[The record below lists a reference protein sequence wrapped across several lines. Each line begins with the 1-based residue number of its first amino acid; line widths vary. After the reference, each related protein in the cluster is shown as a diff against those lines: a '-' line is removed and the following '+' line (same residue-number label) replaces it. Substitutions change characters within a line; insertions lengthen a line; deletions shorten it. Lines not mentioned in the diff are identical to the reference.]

1 MIDSMNKKKAT
12 LLVAVIAMMT
22 VLPFI
27 GLNEFHTKGEPREAV
42 VSLSMLLQDNWI
54 LPFNNGGD
62 IPYKPP
68 FFHWCIALVSMILG
82 GVSEFTSR
90 IPSSLSFVVMIAATF
105 AFYAKYADKKLAML
119 TAMVSLSTF
128 ELHRAGMNCRVDMML
143 TMAMVCS
150 QYLLFRWWKN
160 GMRQLPWLALISMSC
175 ATLTKGPIG
184 VCLPCAVFAVFL
196 LMRGVKFLTIVWKL
210 ALVAI
215 ISMIAPA
222 LWYWAAYNQGG
233 DSFWALVYEENV
245 GRLTGTMT
253 YESHEGPAIINFVYL
268 ISGFLPWT
276 FVLLVSLFFLPWKS
290 YSFSNSKNLG
300 IKGWLKKKYDDLT
313 SLSDVRLYTLLCG
326 VLIVLFFCIPKSKRS
341 VYLMPSFPFIAYFIA
356 EYLKY
361 LAVEFPK
368 ACSIFKNFILGL
380 IVTVFVV
387 HLLLVFGIVPESIYP
402 KKETDYAMFAAL
414 ANYNKVLLAVVMVI
428 VGLLAYYFAKKKLL
442 TSMVAF
448 SIIFFALLD
457 VVYLPTVLNTKS
469 VKHFAAEIEKVV
481 PTGEIYSFL
490 SDDLTPNGNPLH
502 FFELD
507 YYLNDRVRLF
517 LKDKPTEGYLIV
529 LKKEFQQYFD
539 ASSETKLV
547 DNYKFDEVLH
557 TDRNYGSFKDII
569 CLMHFEVVK

>member
-1 MIDSMNKKKAT
+1 MMIDSMNTKKAT
-12 LLVAVIAMMT
+12 LLVAVIALLT

-54 LPFNNGGD
+54 LPINNGGD
-62 IPYKPP
+62 IPFKPP
-68 FFHWCIALVSMILG
+68 FFHWCITIVSMILG

-90 IPSSLSFVVMIAATF
+90 VPSALSFVAMIAATF

-119 TAMVSLSTF
+119 TAMVSISTF
-128 ELHRAGMNCRVDMML
+128 ELHRAGMNCRVDMVL

-150 QYLLFRWWKN
+150 QYLLFIWWKN
-160 GMRQLPWLALISMSC
+160 GMKQLPWLALVSMSC

-196 LMRGVKFLTIVWKL
+196 LMRGVKLWTIVWKL

-222 LWYWAAYNQGG
+222 LWYYAAYQQGG

-276 FVLLVSLFFLPWKS
+276 IVLLISLFFLPWKS
-290 YSFSNSKNLG
+290 YSFDKGLG
-300 IKGWLKKKYDDLT
+300 IKGWLKKKYNELT
-313 SLSDVRLYTLLCG
+313 SMSDVRLYTLLCG
-326 VLIVLFFCIPKSKRS
+326 VLIVLFYCIPKSKRS
-341 VYLMPSFPFIAYFIA
+341 VYLMPAFPFIAYFIA
-356 EYLKY
+356 EYIKY
-361 LAVEFPK
+361 LALEFPK
-368 ACSIFKNFILGL
+368 ACKIFKNILVGL
-380 IVTVFVV
+380 IITVFVI
-387 HLLLVFGIVPESIYP
+387 HLSLVFGIVPTSVYP
-402 KKETDYAMFAAL
+402 KKDTDFAMVEAL
-414 ANYNKVLLAVVMVI
+414 AGYSKIILAIAILVVGVLT
-428 VGLLAYYFAKKKLL
+428 YYFSRKKLM
-442 TSMVAF
+442 TAMVAL

-457 VVYLPTVLNTKS
+457 AVYLPTVLNTKS
-469 VKHFAAEIEKVV
+469 VKHFASEIEKVV
-481 PTGEIYSFL
+481 PEGNIYSFL
-490 SDDLTPNGNPLH
+490 PVDLTPNGSPLH

-507 YYLNDRVRLF
+507 YYLNDRVHLF
-517 LKDKPTEGYLIV
+517 WKEKPTEGYMIV
-529 LKKEFQQYFD
+529 LKKDFQHYFD
-539 ASSETKLV
+539 ADSETKLV
-547 DNYKFDEVLH
+547 DNYKFDEVLR

>member
-1 MIDSMNKKKAT
+1 MVELMSRKKAT
-12 LLVAVIAMMT
+12 LFVAVVVLLT

-54 LPFNNGGD
+54 LPVNNGGD

-68 FFHWCIALVSMILG
+68 FFHWCIAVVSMIFG

-90 IPSSLSFVVMIAATF
+90 IPSSLSLVAMIAATF
-105 AFYAKYADKKLAML
+105 AFYAKYSDKKVAML
-119 TAMVSLSTF
+119 TAMISLSTF

-150 QYLLFRWWKN
+150 QFLLFRWWKD
-160 GMRQLPWLALISMSC
+160 GMKQLPWLALVTMSC

-196 LMRGVKFLTIVWKL
+196 LIRGVRFWTIVWKL

-215 ISMIAPA
+215 ISMIAPS
-222 LWYWAAYNQGG
+222 LWYIAAYNQGG
-233 DSFWALVYEENV
+233 ESFWALVYEENV

-253 YESHEGPAIINFVYL
+253 YASHEGPAIINFVYL

-276 FVLLVSLFFLPWKS
+276 FVLLISLFFLPWKS
-290 YSFSNSKNLG
+290 YSFEKGLG
-300 IKGWLKKKYDDLT
+300 VKGWLKKKYDEMV
-313 SLSDVRLYTLLCG
+313 SMSDARLYTLLCA

-356 EYLKY
+356 EYIKY
-361 LAVEFPK
+361 LVDEFPK
-368 ACSIFKNFILGL
+368 CCRIFKNVMIGL
-380 IVTVFVV
+380 IITVFVI
-387 HLLLVFGIVPESIYP
+387 HLSLVLGIVPESVYP
-402 KKETDYAMFAAL
+402 KKDLDYAMFAAL
-414 ANYNKVLLAVVMVI
+414 AGYSKIAIFVVI
-428 VGLLAYYFAKKKLL
+428 VIVSALVFYFSRKKLL
-442 TSMVAF
+442 TAMVAL

-457 VVYLPTVLNTKS
+457 AVYLPTVLNTKS
-469 VKHFAAEIEKVV
+469 VKRFAADIEKVV
-481 PTGEIYSFL
+481 PTGNIYSFL
-490 SDDLTPNGNPLH
+490 PVDLTPDGNPLH

-507 YYLNDRVRLF
+507 YYLNDRIHLF
-517 LKDKPTEGYLIV
+517 VKEKPAEGYLIV
-529 LKKEFQQYFD
+529 LKKDFQQYFD
-539 ASSETKLV
+539 KNSESKLV
-547 DNYKFDEVLH
+547 DNYIFDEVLH

>member
-1 MIDSMNKKKAT
+1 MNRKKAT
-12 LLVAVIAMMT
+12 LFVAVVALLT

-54 LPFNNGGD
+54 LPVNNGGD

-68 FFHWCIALVSMILG
+68 FFHWCIAIVSMILG

-90 IPSSLSFVVMIAATF
+90 IPSALSLVAMIVATF
-105 AFYAKYADKKLAML
+105 AFYAKYSDKKLAML
-119 TAMVSLSTF
+119 TAMISLSTF

-160 GMRQLPWLALISMSC
+160 GMKQLPWLALITMSC

-196 LMRGVKFLTIVWKL
+196 MIRGVNFWTIVWKL
-210 ALVAI
+210 ALVVI

-222 LWYWAAYNQGG
+222 LWYVAAYNQGG
-233 DSFWALVYEENV
+233 DSFWTLVYEENI

-253 YESHEGPAIINFVYL
+253 YSSHEGPAIINFVYL

-276 FVLLVSLFFLPWKS
+276 FVLLISLFFLPWKS
-290 YSFSNSKNLG
+290 YSFAGGLG
-300 IKGWLKKKYDDLT
+300 VKEWFKKKYDELV
-313 SLSDVRLYTLLCG
+313 SMSDVRLYTLLCA

-341 VYLMPSFPFIAYFIA
+341 VYLMPSFPFIAYFMA
-356 EYLKY
+356 EYIKY
-361 LAVEFPK
+361 LVNEFPK
-368 ACSIFKNFILGL
+368 CCRIFKNVMIGL
-380 IVTVFVV
+380 IITVFVIHV
-387 HLLLVFGIVPESIYP
+387 LLVSGIVPESVYP
-402 KKETDYAMFAAL
+402 KKDLDFAMVAAL
-414 ANYNKVLLAVVMVI
+414 AGYSKTLLVITMVI
-428 VGLLAYYFAKKKLL
+428 VASLIFYFSRKKLL
-442 TSMVAF
+442 TAMVAL
-448 SIIFFALLD
+448 SIMFFALLD
-457 VVYLPTVLNTKS
+457 AIYLPTVLNAKS
-469 VKHFAAEIEKVV
+469 VKRFAAEIEKVV

-490 SDDLTPNGNPLH
+490 PVDLTPDGNPLH

-507 YYLNDRVRLF
+507 YYLNDRVHLF
-517 LKDKPTEGYLIV
+517 AKEKPSEGYLIV
-529 LKKEFQQYFD
+529 LRKDFQQYFD
-539 ASSETKLV
+539 KDSESKVV
-547 DNYKFDEVLH
+547 DNYIFDEVLH

>member
-1 MIDSMNKKKAT
+1 MIDSLNTKKAT
-12 LLVAVIAMMT
+12 LLVAVIALLT

-54 LPFNNGGD
+54 LPINNGGD
-62 IPYKPP
+62 IPFKPP
-68 FFHWCIALVSMILG
+68 FFHWCIALVSVILG

-90 IPSSLSFVVMIAATF
+90 VPSALSFVAMIAATF
-105 AFYAKYADKKLAML
+105 VFYAKYADKKLAML
-119 TAMVSLSTF
+119 TAMVSISTF
-128 ELHRAGMNCRVDMML
+128 ELHRAGMNCRVDMVL
-143 TMAMVCS
+143 TMAMVFS

-160 GMRQLPWLALISMSC
+160 GMKQLPWLALISMSC

-196 LMRGVKFLTIVWKL
+196 IMRGVKFWTIVWKL

-222 LWYWAAYNQGG
+222 LWYYAAYQQGG

-276 FVLLVSLFFLPWKS
+276 IILLISLFFLPWKS
-290 YSFSNSKNLG
+290 YSFDKGLG
-300 IKGWLKKKYDDLT
+300 IKGWFKKKYGELT
-313 SLSDVRLYTLLCG
+313 SMSDVRLYTLLCG

-341 VYLMPSFPFIAYFIA
+341 VYLMPSFPFIAYFMA
-356 EYLKY
+356 EYIKY
-361 LAVEFPK
+361 LANEFPK
-368 ACSIFKNFILGL
+368 ACKIFKNILIGL
-380 IVTVFVV
+380 IITVFVI
-387 HLLLVFGIVPESIYP
+387 HLLLVTGIVPESVYP
-402 KKETDYAMFAAL
+402 KKDTDFAMVAAL
-414 ANYNKVLLAVVMVI
+414 AGYSKVTLAVVMLV
-428 VGLLAYYFAKKKLL
+428 VGGLVYYFSRKKLM
-442 TSMVAF
+442 TAMVAL

-457 VVYLPTVLNTKS
+457 AVYLPTVLNTKS
-469 VKHFAAEIEKVV
+469 VKNFASEIAEIV
-481 PTGEIYSFL
+481 PTGDLYSFL
-490 SDDLTPNGNPLH
+490 PVDLTPNGSPLH

-507 YYLNDRVRLF
+507 YYLDDRVRLF
-517 LKDKPTEGYLIV
+517 WKEKPETGYLIV
-529 LKKEFQQYFD
+529 LKKDFQYYFD
-539 ASSETKLV
+539 VASETKLV

>member
-1 MIDSMNKKKAT
+1 MMVDSMNRKKTT
-12 LLVAVIAMMT
+12 LFVAIVALLT

-54 LPFNNGGD
+54 LPINNGGD

-68 FFHWCIALVSMILG
+68 FFHWCIAVVSLILG

-90 IPSSLSFVVMIAATF
+90 IPSSLSFVTMIAATF
-105 AFYAKYADKKLAML
+105 AFYAKYSDKKLAML

-150 QYLLFRWWKN
+150 QYLLFRWWKD
-160 GMRQLPWLALISMSC
+160 GMRQLPWLALITMSC

-196 LMRGVKFLTIVWKL
+196 MIRRVKFWTIVWKL

-215 ISMIAPA
+215 ISMIAPS
-222 LWYWAAYNQGG
+222 LWYIAAYNQGG

-253 YESHEGPAIINFVYL
+253 YESHEGPAVINFVYL

-276 FVLLVSLFFLPWKS
+276 FVLLISLFFLPWKS
-290 YSFSNSKNLG
+290 YSFAKGLG
-300 IKGWLKKKYDDLT
+300 VKGWFKKKYDELV
-313 SLSDVRLYTLLCG
+313 SMSDVRLYTLLCA

-356 EYLKY
+356 EYIKY
-361 LAVEFPK
+361 LANEFPRCCK
-368 ACSIFKNFILGL
+368 IFKNILIGL
-380 IVTVFVV
+380 TITVFVI
-387 HLLLVFGIVPESIYP
+387 HILLVTGIVPESVYP
-402 KKETDYAMFAAL
+402 KKDLDFAMVSAL
-414 ANYNKVLLAVVMVI
+414 ANYSKTTLAIAIIAATSLVV
-428 VGLLAYYFAKKKLL
+428 YFARKKL
-442 TSMVAF
+442 TTAMVAL

-457 VVYLPTVLNTKS
+457 AIYLPTVLNAKS
-469 VKHFAAEIEKVV
+469 VKRFAADIEKVV

-490 SDDLTPNGNPLH
+490 PDDLTPNGNPLH

-517 LKDKPTEGYLIV
+517 IKEKPSDGYLIV
-529 LKKEFQQYFD
+529 LRKDFQQYFD
-539 ASSETKLV
+539 KDSESKLV
-547 DNYKFDEVLH
+547 DNYIFDEVLH

>member
-1 MIDSMNKKKAT
+1 MLDSMDKKKLT
-12 LLVAVIAMMT
+12 IFVAVVAILT
-22 VLPFI
+22 VFPFI

-42 VSLSMLLQDNWI
+42 VSLSMLFQDNWI
-54 LPFNNGGD
+54 LPINNGGD

-68 FFHWCIALVSMILG
+68 FFHWCIAAISVLLG
-82 GVSEFTSR
+82 GVSELTSR
-90 IPSSLSFVVMIAATF
+90 IPSALSFVVMITSTF

-150 QYLLFRWWKN
+150 QYLLFRWWKD
-160 GMRQLPWLALISMSC
+160 GMKQLPWLALISMSC

-196 LMRGVKFLTIVWKL
+196 LMRGVNFWTIVWKL

-222 LWYWAAYNQGG
+222 MWYWAAYNQGG
-233 DSFWALVYEENV
+233 EEFWSLVYEENV

-253 YESHEGPAIINFVYL
+253 YSSHEGPAIINFAFL

-276 FVLLVSLFFLPWKS
+276 FVLLISLFFLPWKS
-290 YSFSNSKNLG
+290 YSLDKGLG
-300 IKGWLKKKYDDLT
+300 IKGWLKKKYEDLT
-313 SLSDVRLYTLLCG
+313 SMSDVRLYTLLCG

-361 LAVEFPK
+361 LANEFPK
-368 ACSIFKNFILGL
+368 ACKIFKNILIGL
-380 IVTVFVV
+380 IITVFVI
-387 HLLLVFGIVPESIYP
+387 HLLLVTGIVPESVYP
-402 KKETDYAMFAAL
+402 KKDTDFAMFSAL
-414 ANYNKVLLAVVMVI
+414 AEYNKLLLFVVMI
-428 VGLLAYYFAKKKLL
+428 VVGALVFYFSRKSLFTAMTAL
-442 TSMVAF
+442 
-448 SIIFFALLD
+448 SIIFFSLLD
-457 VVYLPTVLNTKS
+457 AVYLPTVLNTKS
-469 VKHFAAEIEKVV
+469 VKNFSAEIAEAV
-481 PTGEIYSFL
+481 PTGVIYSFL
-490 SDDLTPNGNPLH
+490 PVDLQMSGNPQH

-507 YYLNDRVRLF
+507 YYLNDRIHLF
-517 LKDKPTEGYLIV
+517 WKEKPSEGYLIV
-529 LKKEFQQYFD
+529 LKKDFQQFFD
-539 ASSETKLV
+539 ETSESKLV
-547 DNYKFDEVLH
+547 DNYKFEEVLH
-557 TDRNYGSFKDII
+557 ADRNYGTFKDII

>member
-1 MIDSMNKKKAT
+1 MVDSMNKKKLT
-12 LLVAVIAMMT
+12 LFVAVVALLT

-54 LPFNNGGD
+54 LPINNGGD

-68 FFHWCIALVSMILG
+68 FFHWCIAIVSMLFG

-90 IPSSLSFVVMIAATF
+90 VPSSLSFVAVIVATF
-105 AFYAKYADKKLAML
+105 LFYAKYSDKKLALL

-150 QYLLFRWWKN
+150 QYLLFKWWKE
-160 GMRQLPWLALISMSC
+160 GMKQLPWLALITMSC

-196 LMRGVKFLTIVWKL
+196 LIRKVNFWTVAWKL
-210 ALVAI
+210 SVVAV

-222 LWYWAAYNQGG
+222 LWYVAAYQQGG
-233 DSFWALVYEENV
+233 ESFWALVYEENV

-253 YESHEGPAIINFVYL
+253 YSSHEGPAIINIVYL

-290 YSFSNSKNLG
+290 YSIDKGLG
-300 IKGWLKKKYDDLT
+300 MKDWVKKKYKELT
-313 SLSDVRLYTLLCG
+313 SMSDTRLYTLLCG
-326 VLIVLFFCIPKSKRS
+326 VLIVVFFCIPKSKRS

-356 EYLKY
+356 EYLIY
-361 LAVEFPK
+361 LSNKFPN
-368 ACSIFKNFILGL
+368 ACRIFRNFMIGL
-380 IVTVFVV
+380 FVTIFVI
-387 HLLLVFGIVPESIYP
+387 HIMLVSGIVPESIYP
-402 KKETDYAMFAAL
+402 KKDVEFAMVSAL
-414 ANYNKVLLAVVMVI
+414 AGYSKTVLAIVMIIVCVMV
-428 VGLLAYYFAKKKLL
+428 VYFAKRKLL
-442 TSMVAF
+442 TSMVAL

-457 VVYLPTVLNTKS
+457 AVYLPTVQNAKS
-469 VKHFAAEIEKVV
+469 VKKFACKIENVV
-481 PTGEIYSFL
+481 STGPIYSFL
-490 SDDLTPNGNPLH
+490 TDDLTPNGNPLH

-507 YYLNDRVRLF
+507 YYLNDRIHLF
-517 LKDKPTEGYLIV
+517 LKERPREGYLIV
-529 LKKEFQQYFD
+529 LEKDFLQFFD
-539 ASSETKLV
+539 SDSESKLV
-547 DNYKFDEVLH
+547 DNYKFDEVVRS
-557 TDRNYGSFKDII
+557 DRQYASFKDVI
-569 CLMHFEVVK
+569 CLMHFEVEK

>member
-1 MIDSMNKKKAT
+1 MVDFMNRKKAT
-12 LLVAVIAMMT
+12 LFVAVVALLT

-54 LPFNNGGD
+54 LPVNNGGD

-68 FFHWCIALVSMILG
+68 FFHWCIAIVSMILG

-90 IPSSLSFVVMIAATF
+90 IPSALSLVAMIVATF
-105 AFYAKYADKKLAML
+105 AFYAKYSDKKLAML
-119 TAMVSLSTF
+119 TAMISLSTF

-160 GMRQLPWLALISMSC
+160 GMKQLPWLALITMSC

-196 LMRGVKFLTIVWKL
+196 MIRGVNFWTIVWKL
-210 ALVAI
+210 ALVVI

-222 LWYWAAYNQGG
+222 LWYIAAYNQGG
-233 DSFWALVYEENV
+233 ESFWTLVYEENI

-253 YESHEGPAIINFVYL
+253 YASHEGPAIINFVYL

-276 FVLLVSLFFLPWKS
+276 FVLLISLFFLPWKS
-290 YSFSNSKNLG
+290 YSFAKGLG
-300 IKGWLKKKYDDLT
+300 IKGWFKKKYGELV
-313 SLSDVRLYTLLCG
+313 SMSDVRLYTLLCA

-341 VYLMPSFPFIAYFIA
+341 VYLMPSFPFIAYFMA
-356 EYLKY
+356 EYIKY
-361 LAVEFPK
+361 LVNEFPK
-368 ACSIFKNFILGL
+368 CCRIFKNVMIGL
-380 IVTVFVV
+380 IITVFVIHV
-387 HLLLVFGIVPESIYP
+387 LLVSGIVPESVYP
-402 KKETDYAMFAAL
+402 KKDLDFAMVAAL
-414 ANYNKVLLAVVMVI
+414 AGYSKTLLVITMVI
-428 VGLLAYYFAKKKLL
+428 VASLIFYFSRKKLL
-442 TSMVAF
+442 TAMVAL
-448 SIIFFALLD
+448 SIMFFALLD
-457 VVYLPTVLNTKS
+457 AIYLPTVLNAKS
-469 VKHFAAEIEKVV
+469 VKRFAAEIEKVV

-490 SDDLTPNGNPLH
+490 PVDLTPDGNPLH

-507 YYLNDRVRLF
+507 YYLNDRVHLF
-517 LKDKPTEGYLIV
+517 AKEKPSEGYLIV
-529 LKKEFQQYFD
+529 LRKDFQQYFD
-539 ASSETKLV
+539 KDSESKVV
-547 DNYKFDEVLH
+547 DNYIFDEVLH

>member
-1 MIDSMNKKKAT
+1 MMVDSMNRKKAT
-12 LLVAVIAMMT
+12 LFVAIVALLT

-54 LPFNNGGD
+54 LPINNGGD

-68 FFHWCIALVSMILG
+68 FFHWCIAVVSLILG

-90 IPSSLSFVVMIAATF
+90 IPSSLSFVTMITATF
-105 AFYAKYADKKLAML
+105 AFYAKYSDKKLAML

-150 QYLLFRWWKN
+150 QYLLFRWWKD
-160 GMRQLPWLALISMSC
+160 GMRQLPWLALITMSC

-196 LMRGVKFLTIVWKL
+196 IIRRVKFWTIVWKL

-215 ISMIAPA
+215 ISMIAPS
-222 LWYWAAYNQGG
+222 LWYIAAYNQGG

-253 YESHEGPAIINFVYL
+253 YESHEGPAVINFVYL

-276 FVLLVSLFFLPWKS
+276 FVLLISLFFLPWKS
-290 YSFSNSKNLG
+290 YSFA
-300 IKGWLKKKYDDLT
+300 KGWFKKKYDELV
-313 SLSDVRLYTLLCG
+313 SMSDVRLYTLLCA

-356 EYLKY
+356 EYIKY
-361 LAVEFPK
+361 LSNEFPRCCK
-368 ACSIFKNFILGL
+368 IFKNILIGL
-380 IVTVFVV
+380 TVTVFVI
-387 HLLLVFGIVPESIYP
+387 HILLVTGIVPESVYP
-402 KKETDYAMFAAL
+402 KKDLDFAMVSAL
-414 ANYNKVLLAVVMVI
+414 ANYSKTTLAIAIIATTSLVV
-428 VGLLAYYFAKKKLL
+428 YFARKKL
-442 TSMVAF
+442 TTAMVAL

-457 VVYLPTVLNTKS
+457 AIYLPTVLNAKS
-469 VKHFAAEIEKVV
+469 VKRFAADIEKAV

-490 SDDLTPNGNPLH
+490 PDDLTPNGNPLH

-517 LKDKPTEGYLIV
+517 IKEKPSDGYLIV
-529 LKKEFQQYFD
+529 LRKDFQQYFD
-539 ASSETKLV
+539 KDSESKLV
-547 DNYKFDEVLH
+547 DNYIFDEVLH

>member
-1 MIDSMNKKKAT
+1 MMMDIMDRKKTT
-12 LLVAVIAMMT
+12 LLVALIALLT

-54 LPFNNGGD
+54 LPINNGGD

-68 FFHWCIALVSMILG
+68 FFHWCIAVVSMIFG

-90 IPSSLSFVVMIAATF
+90 IPSALSFVAMIVATF

-119 TAMVSLSTF
+119 TAMVSLSSF

-143 TMAMVCS
+143 TVAMVCS
-150 QYLLFRWWKN
+150 QYLLFKWWKD
-160 GMRQLPWLALISMSC
+160 GMKQLPWLALITMSC
-175 ATLTKGPIG
+175 ATLTKGPVG

-196 LMRGVKFLTIVWKL
+196 FIRGVKLWTIVWKL

-222 LWYWAAYNQGG
+222 LWYAAAYQQGG
-233 DSFWALVYEENV
+233 ESFWALVYEENI

-253 YESHEGPAIINFVYL
+253 YASHEGPAIINFAFL

-276 FVLLVSLFFLPWKS
+276 IVLLISLFFLPWKS
-290 YSFSNSKNLG
+290 YTFEKGLG
-300 IKGWLKKKYDDLT
+300 AAGWIKKKYNDLT
-313 SLSDVRLYTLLCG
+313 SMSDVRLYTLLCG
-326 VLIVLFFCIPKSKRS
+326 VLIILFFCIPKSKRS
-341 VYLMPSFPFIAYFIA
+341 VYLMPAFPFIAYYIA

-361 LAVEFPK
+361 LADEFPK
-368 ACSIFKNFILGL
+368 ACRIFRNILIGL
-380 IVTVFVV
+380 IVTVFVI
-387 HLLLVFGIVPESIYP
+387 HILLVTGIVPESIYP
-402 KKETDYAMFAAL
+402 KKDLEFAMFSAL
-414 ANYNKVLLAVVMVI
+414 ADYSKVILAAAIII
-428 VGLLAYYFAKKKLL
+428 VGALTYYFAKTKLL
-442 TSMVAF
+442 TSVVAL

-457 VVYLPTVLNTKS
+457 AVYLPTILNTKS
-469 VKHFAAEIEKVV
+469 VKRFAAKIENAV

-490 SDDLTPNGNPLH
+490 PVDLQPDGNPQH

-507 YYLNDRVRLF
+507 YYLNDRIHLF
-517 LKDKPTEGYLIV
+517 MKEKPTEGYLIV
-529 LKKEFQQYFD
+529 LEKDFQQYFE
-539 ASSETKLV
+539 ASSESKLV
-547 DNYKFDEVLH
+547 DNYQFEEILRA
-557 TDRNYGSFKDII
+557 DRRYGTFKDII

>member
-1 MIDSMNKKKAT
+1 MMVDFMSRKKTT
-12 LLVAVIAMMT
+12 LFVAIVALLT

-54 LPFNNGGD
+54 LPVNNGGD

-68 FFHWCIALVSMILG
+68 FFHWCIAVVSMILG

-90 IPSSLSFVVMIAATF
+90 IPSSLSLVAMIAATF
-105 AFYAKYADKKLAML
+105 AFYAKYTDKKLAML
-119 TAMVSLSTF
+119 TAMISLSSF

-150 QYLLFRWWKN
+150 QYLLFRWWKD
-160 GMRQLPWLALISMSC
+160 GMKQLPWLALITMSC

-196 LMRGVKFLTIVWKL
+196 LIRGVKFWTIVWKL

-215 ISMIAPA
+215 ISMIAPS
-222 LWYWAAYNQGG
+222 LWYVAAYNQGG

-253 YESHEGPAIINFVYL
+253 YASHEGPAIINFVYL

-290 YSFSNSKNLG
+290 YSFAKGLG
-300 IKGWLKKKYDDLT
+300 VKGWLKKKYDEMV
-313 SLSDVRLYTLLCG
+313 SMSDARLYTLLCA

-341 VYLMPSFPFIAYFIA
+341 VYLMPSFPFIAYFMA
-356 EYLKY
+356 EYIKY
-361 LAVEFPK
+361 LAEEFPK
-368 ACSIFKNFILGL
+368 CCRIFKNVMIGL
-380 IVTVFVV
+380 IITVFVI
-387 HLLLVFGIVPESIYP
+387 HLSLVFGIVPESVYP
-402 KKETDYAMFAAL
+402 KKDLDYAMFAAL
-414 ANYNKVLLAVVMVI
+414 AGYSKITLFVVIIIVAALAF
-428 VGLLAYYFAKKKLL
+428 YFSRKKLL
-442 TSMVAF
+442 TAMVAL
-448 SIIFFALLD
+448 SIMFFALLD
-457 VVYLPTVLNTKS
+457 AVYLPTVLNTKS
-469 VKHFAAEIEKVV
+469 VKRFAADIEKVV
-481 PTGEIYSFL
+481 PTGNIYSFL
-490 SDDLTPNGNPLH
+490 PVDLTPDGNPLH

-507 YYLNDRVRLF
+507 YYLNDRIHLF
-517 LKDKPTEGYLIV
+517 VKEKPAEGYLIV
-529 LKKEFQQYFD
+529 LKKDFQQYFD
-539 ASSETKLV
+539 KNSESKLV
-547 DNYKFDEVLH
+547 DNYIFDEVLH